1 VQGNHSNFAGVSD
14 PEVLEPHDRF
24 MVLLAGIPHVQQHVE
39 VLLFR
44 SSFEGEAMHVNRL
57 LPRYRILLLL
67 SCIQ

>member
-1 VQGNHSNFAGVSD
+1 
-14 PEVLEPHDRF
+14 